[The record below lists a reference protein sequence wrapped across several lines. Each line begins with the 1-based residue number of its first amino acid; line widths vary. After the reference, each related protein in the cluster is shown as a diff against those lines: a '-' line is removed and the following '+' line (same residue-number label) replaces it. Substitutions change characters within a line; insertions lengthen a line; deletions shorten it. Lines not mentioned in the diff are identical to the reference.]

1 MEGKFNQP
9 KRTNK
14 QIKIILKYHENPDFR
29 ETKEEEKNPLS
40 LCSNFWWKKKKK
52 DSKGGKT
59 RRSGRGIVS
68 RSDYQKTACFTEIWL
83 AGGVRPVITSAV
95 CPANFLTHI
104 HHAPPTDLHLRPL
117 TPRKN
122 IPGINEDW
130 SVRQL
135 SRYGF
140 NRSRFSLDAR

>member
-1 MEGKFNQP
+1 MEGKFNQS

-14 QIKIILKYHENPDFR
+14 QIKIILKYIYHENPDFR
-29 ETKEEEKNPLS
+29 GRRKKPTIALLRLLVEK
-40 LCSNFWWKKKKK
+40 KRK

>member
-1 MEGKFNQP
+1 MQ
-9 KRTNK
+9 TS
-14 QIKIILKYHENPDFR
+14 
-29 ETKEEEKNPLS
+29 EKPRKKKKTHYR
-40 LCSNFWWKKKKK
+40 FAPTFGGKKKKK

-104 HHAPPTDLHLRPL
+104 HHAPPTDLHLHPL
-117 TPRKN
+117 PRGR
-122 IPGINEDW
+122 ISQE
-130 SVRQL
+130 
-135 SRYGF
+135 
-140 NRSRFSLDAR
+140 